1 MKNSRTAH
9 WGHIGKNKVSN
20 YPNSSGVIGR
30 NGLVG
35 ERFSAFRKFAGA
47 AKSFSTQSALGV
59 ERRVQEADHQ
69 MAAKSGFGKIYGQ
82 MISPDVHIEGAFTA
96 NATLNH
102 KLRTSGTKT
111 QHID

>member
-1 MKNSRTAH
+1 
-9 WGHIGKNKVSN
+9 
-20 YPNSSGVIGR
+20 
-30 NGLVG
+30 
-35 ERFSAFRKFAGA
+35 
-47 AKSFSTQSALGV
+47 
-59 ERRVQEADHQ
+59 